1 MTASPNP
8 GRRPHLDRITWITYL
23 QLSLF
28 AFFLYGFGATQALL
42 RDEQGTSRTI
52 ASLHAIVFAAANVVA
67 GLLIP
72 RLMERWGRGRVIRYA
87 VIVMSLGIA
96 VYTAPFGLPASM
108 IGIAL
113 VSCGGVSLVATAN
126 AFILDYQGSAGPAA
140 LTQANALAALF
151 GFLVP
156 LIIGLTTALAW
167 GWRTGLWALIVAL
180 LVTEFLRSRQPQ
192 TPRLHLAQAPR
203 PQHPTTT
210 GHSGHDHSPMPR
222 RFWWS
227 LGVVG
232 LLLATEFTL
241 TLWSA
246 DLLRERAGLGP
257 AAAAASLA
265 AVTGGMFCGR
275 IVGSRLAQRWSVDR
289 LLVSSIVLTL
299 SAFFVAWTFTRAW
312 VIVTALFVVG
322 LGIAVHWPIG
332 VSRAVAS
339 SGGRIDRASGL
350 SSVAAGV
357 AGGIAPFVL
366 GVLSDQIGFHLAFLT
381 VPVLLVTALALLLIR
396 PVTIAEPAPEPEPV
410 NDDALRRLTRD
421 DPAGASLPEP
431 TTADRP
437 AADDRPPRSQ

>member
-1 MTASPNP
+1 M
-8 GRRPHLDRITWITYL
+8 
-23 QLSLF
+23 
-28 AFFLYGFGATQALL
+28 
-42 RDEQGTSRTI
+42 
-52 ASLHAIVFAAANVVA
+52 
-67 GLLIP
+67 
-72 RLMERWGRGRVIRYA
+72 
-87 VIVMSLGIA
+87 
-96 VYTAPFGLPASM
+96 
-108 IGIAL
+108 
-113 VSCGGVSLVATAN
+113 ATAN

-180 LVTEFLRSRQPQ
+180 LVTELLRSGQPH
-192 TPRLHLAQAPR
+192 TPRLQLAQGPR
-203 PQHPTTT
+203 PQHPTTA
-210 GHSGHDHSPMPR
+210 GCSGHDHSPMPR

-265 AVTGGMFCGR
+265 AVTGGMFLGR

-299 SAFFVAWTFTRAW
+299 SAFFIAWTFTRAW

-396 PVTIAEPAPEPEPV
+396 PVTITEPAPEPEPV

-421 DPAGASLPEP
+421 DPAGASPPEP

-437 AADDRPPRSQ
+437 AADDRPPHSQ

>member
-1 MTASPNP
+1 MTASPSS
-8 GRRPHLDRITWITYL
+8 GRRPNLDRITWITYL

-96 VYTAPFGLPASM
+96 VYTAPFGLPASL
-108 IGIAL
+108 IGTAL

-151 GFLVP
+151 GFFVP
-156 LIIGLTTALAW
+156 LIVGLTTALAW
-167 GWRTGLWALIVAL
+167 GWRIGLWALIVAL
-180 LVTEFLRSRQPQ
+180 LVAELLRSRQPP
-192 TPRLHLAQAPR
+192 TPRLQLAQAPR
-203 PQHPTTT
+203 PQHPNTA
-210 GHSGHDHSPMPR
+210 GQSGNDHSPMPR

-265 AVTGGMFCGR
+265 AVTGGMFLGR
-275 IVGSRLAQRWSVDR
+275 IVGSRLAQTWSVDR
-289 LLVSSIVLTL
+289 LLISSIVLTL

-312 VIVTALFVVG
+312 VIV
-322 LGIAVHWPIG
+322 
-332 VSRAVAS
+332 
-339 SGGRIDRASGL
+339 
-350 SSVAAGV
+350 
-357 AGGIAPFVL
+357 
-366 GVLSDQIGFHLAFLT
+366 
-381 VPVLLVTALALLLIR
+381 
-396 PVTIAEPAPEPEPV
+396 
-410 NDDALRRLTRD
+410 
-421 DPAGASLPEP
+421 
-431 TTADRP
+431 
-437 AADDRPPRSQ
+437 

>member
-1 MTASPNP
+1 MTASPSS
-8 GRRPHLDRITWITYL
+8 GRRPNLDRITWITYL

-52 ASLHAIVFAAANVVA
+52 ASLHAIVFAAANVIT

-96 VYTAPFGLPASM
+96 VYTAPFGLPASL
-108 IGIAL
+108 IGTAL
-113 VSCGGVSLVATAN
+113 VSCGGVSLVATAS

-151 GFLVP
+151 GFFVP
-156 LIIGLTTALAW
+156 LIVGLTTALAW
-167 GWRTGLWALIVAL
+167 GWRIGLWALIVAL
-180 LVTEFLRSRQPQ
+180 LVAELLRSRQPP
-192 TPRLHLAQAPR
+192 TPRLQLAQAPR
-203 PQHPTTT
+203 PQHPNTA
-210 GHSGHDHSPMPR
+210 GQSGSDHSPMPR

-265 AVTGGMFCGR
+265 AVTGGMFLGR
-275 IVGSRLAQRWSVDR
+275 IVGSRLAQTWSVDR
-289 LLVSSIVLTL
+289 LLISSIVLTL
-299 SAFFVAWTFTRAW
+299 SAFFVAWTFT
-312 VIVTALFVVG
+312 L
-322 LGIAVHWPIG
+322 AVHWPIG

-366 GVLSDQIGFHLAFLT
+366 GVLSDQIGLHLAFLT
-381 VPVLLVTALALLLIR
+381 VPVLLTTALALLLMR
-396 PVTIAEPAPEPEPV
+396 PVTTTAPEPM
-410 NDDALRRLTRD
+410 NDDALPHLTRD
-421 DPAGASLPEP
+421 DPAGASPPGP

>member
-1 MTASPNP
+1 MTASPAS
-8 GRRPHLDRITWITYL
+8 GRRPNLDRITWITYL

-52 ASLHAIVFAAANVVA
+52 ASLHAIVFAAANVIT

-96 VYTAPFGLPASM
+96 VYTAPFGLPASL
-108 IGIAL
+108 IGTAL
-113 VSCGGVSLVATAN
+113 VSCGGVSLVATAS

-151 GFLVP
+151 GFFVP
-156 LIIGLTTALAW
+156 LIVGLTTALAW
-167 GWRTGLWALIVAL
+167 GWRIGLWALIVAL
-180 LVTEFLRSRQPQ
+180 LVAELLRSRQPP
-192 TPRLHLAQAPR
+192 TPRLQLAQAPR
-203 PQHPTTT
+203 PQHPNTA
-210 GHSGHDHSPMPR
+210 GQSGNDHSPMPR

-265 AVTGGMFCGR
+265 AVTGGMFLGR
-275 IVGSRLAQRWSVDR
+275 IVGSRLAQTWSVDR
-289 LLVSSIVLTL
+289 LLISSIVLTL

-366 GVLSDQIGFHLAFLT
+366 GVLSDQIGLHLAFLT
-381 VPVLLVTALALLLIR
+381 VPVLLTTALALLLMR
-396 PVTIAEPAPEPEPV
+396 PVTTTAPEPM
-410 NDDALRRLTRD
+410 NDDALPHLTRD
-421 DPAGASLPEP
+421 DPAGASPPGP
-431 TTADRP
+431 TTAARP